1 LEYPVLAAAERAPI
15 VAEMGTFIADAI
27 SIDQIAARQQAAI
40 SLIKK
45 VGFDE

>member
-1 LEYPVLAAAERAPI
+1 
-15 VAEMGTFIADAI
+15 MGTFIADAI

>member
-1 LEYPVLAAAERAPI
+1 
-15 VAEMGTFIADAI
+15 MGTFIADATA
-27 SIDQIAARQQAAI
+27 IDQIAAHQQAAI